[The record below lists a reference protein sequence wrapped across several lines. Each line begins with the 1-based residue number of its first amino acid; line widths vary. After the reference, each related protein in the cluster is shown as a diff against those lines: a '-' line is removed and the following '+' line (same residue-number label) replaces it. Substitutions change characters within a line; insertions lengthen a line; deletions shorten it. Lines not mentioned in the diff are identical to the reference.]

1 MALQSLQ
8 YTLDTNLDGSLSAWE
23 IWEAAKFLYR
33 LPGNLA
39 VEGMGNIP
47 MLADALRIQASPATG
62 YESLGGTLSL
72 AISLVAWVA
81 LLFWLL
87 TVTSPSVP
95 AQTPAEENASPN
107 ANHEHTSATQ
117 AMATRQEAQR
127 DFAQKGHHGQ
137 GKPPLA
143 ESTATSHR
151 RQRPHLPVSR
161 RYYAAPGTRA
171 THRRHRQPRFTHFA

>member
-1 MALQSLQ
+1 MALRSLQ
-8 YTLDTNLDGSLSAWE
+8 YTLDANLDGSVSAWE

-47 MLADALRIQASPATG
+47 ILADVLRIQASPATG

-87 TVTSPSVP
+87 TATSPSVP
-95 AQTPAEENASPN
+95 AQTAAEENPTPN

-127 DFAQKGHHGQ
+127 DIAPEGYNSQGQ
-137 GKPPLA
+137 APLA
-143 ESTATSHR
+143 ENAAAGHR

-161 RYYAAPGTRA
+161 RYYAAPGTR
-171 THRRHRQPRFTHFA
+171 TSHRRHRPPRFTHFA

>member
-1 MALQSLQ
+1 MALRSLQ
-8 YTLDTNLDGSLSAWE
+8 YTLDANLDGSVSVWE

-72 AISLVAWVA
+72 AISLAAWVA

-95 AQTPAEENASPN
+95 AQTASEESASPGGS
-107 ANHEHTSATQ
+107 HENISATQ
-117 AMATRQEAQR
+117 AMATQHNAHSQEA
-127 DFAQKGHHGQ
+127 AQHGSLP
-137 GKPPLA
+137 GGTDT
-143 ESTATSHR
+143 TATHHR
-151 RQRPHLPVSR
+151 RQRAHLPVSR
-161 RYYAAPGTRA
+161 RYYAAPGTRT
-171 THRRHRQPRFTHFA
+171 THRRHRPPRFTHFA